1 MNSRRLCLFHLEY
14 SHASLF
20 SDNFSNVTER
30 LDFQEKLDDGLKGIS
45 NINVS
50 EQFEMVI
57 EPLSD
62 IESMVEKLSYTAL
75 SIVNKAT
82 AANQILCPFNDTY
95 TKDTFTKP
103 WELNRDSVTTPYVIR
118 NNMGL
123 PTPYMR
129 LANEDAEAYLSRIY
143 SKAGAC
149 SAPTSCCIKSSLT
162 PPTVCQSNI
171 YDDCDH
177 GSNCAYPCDSLK
189 TGIVELY
196 KKFVLIR
203 QKEMAMIADLGLSCP
218 SDTDD
223 DFDDTCPTQDFRYQ
237 YSNETLF
244 TRMSVYKDKIVA
256 TKDELVG
263 IATTSVGDAMI
274 EVEDFLCTMNVS
286 FVERRY
292 EGVHEDIC
300 VTLLGGIAQ
309 INWALW
315 FLAIFLEVV
324 AILAHVLAVRVKG
337 VSEKE
342 AAAAKLL
349 SDGDRRS
356 FVRRAKIY

>member
-1 MNSRRLCLFHLEY
+1 
-14 SHASLF
+14 
-20 SDNFSNVTER
+20 VTER
-30 LDFQEKLDDGLKGIS
+30 LDFHQKLEDGLKEIS

-50 EQFEMVI
+50 EQFAMVI

-62 IESMVEKLSYTAL
+62 IESMVEKPSYTAL

-95 TKDTFTKP
+95 TGDTFTKP

-129 LANEDAEAYLSRIY
+129 LVNEDAEAYLSRIY
-143 SKAGAC
+143 HKAGAC

-162 PPTVCQSNI
+162 PPTVCESNI
-171 YDDCDH
+171 YADCDH
-177 GSNCAYPCDSLK
+177 GSNCAYPCDSLEA
-189 TGIVELY
+189 GIVEGY
-196 KKFVLIR
+196 KKFVVIR

-223 DFDDTCPTQDFRYQ
+223 DFDDTCPTEDFRSQ
-237 YSNETLF
+237 YNNETLF
-244 TRMSVYKDKIVA
+244 TQMNVYKNKIIGA
-256 TKDELVG
+256 KDDLVG

-300 VTLLGGIAQ
+300 VTLFGGVAQ

-315 FLAIFLEVV
+315 FLGIFLEVV
-324 AILAHVLAVRVKG
+324 AVLAHMLAVRVKG

-349 SDGDRRS
+349 SDGGRRS
-356 FVRRAKIY
+356 FIQRANL